1 MIRKI
6 LFAAGM
12 IVCTY
17 IFSVSNSGCAQIGM
31 PTGGPKDTLP
41 PVLLAVQPNEG
52 TTNFT
57 GNIIRFTFNE
67 YIDLK
72 EPFNNILFTPLQK
85 RNPVISYNR
94 KTITVRL
101 RDSLDVNTTY
111 LLQFGR
117 AVTDYNEGNPLP
129 GLTYVF
135 STGNFIDSLKLSG
148 NITVAETGLTD
159 STMLLLLYKNLDDT
173 AVQKLKPD
181 YITRPDG
188 KGNFLFTNLPPTP
201 FRLYGLKDSD
211 GGKTYNQLTE
221 MFAFH
226 DAVLNPSQNP
236 EPVILFAYEEKK
248 IDKTTPLAP
257 TVKKTTAWKL
267 QTNLVRNKLDLL
279 ENLELHFNRKVIR
292 DSSISLMI
300 ADSNLVQVPHQ
311 LEIDSTEGI
320 VRVLFNKQPEMT
332 YTAIIPENF
341 VHDTTGATLKNDTL
355 LFKTFAT
362 DDYGNIT
369 LRFNHLNLE
378 RKPVLLLIQNDKLIQ
393 SIPLTETTWKNP
405 LMTPGVYTLRILY
418 DTNGNGKW
426 DPGNYATKQQ
436 PERTVTLNFQLTVR
450 AGWETEHDIT
460 L

>member
-1 MIRKI
+1 
-6 LFAAGM
+6 
-12 IVCTY
+12 
-17 IFSVSNSGCAQIGM
+17 
-31 PTGGPKDTLP
+31 
-41 PVLLAVQPNEG
+41 
-52 TTNFT
+52 
-57 GNIIRFTFNE
+57 
-67 YIDLK
+67 
-72 EPFNNILFTPLQK
+72 
-85 RNPVISYNR
+85 
-94 KTITVRL
+94 
-101 RDSLDVNTTY
+101 
-111 LLQFGR
+111 
-117 AVTDYNEGNPLP
+117 
-129 GLTYVF
+129 
-135 STGNFIDSLKLSG
+135 
-148 NITVAETGLTD
+148 
-159 STMLLLLYKNLDDT
+159 
-173 AVQKLKPD
+173 
-181 YITRPDG
+181 
-188 KGNFLFTNLPPTP
+188 
-201 FRLYGLKDSD
+201 
-211 GGKTYNQLTE
+211 
-221 MFAFH
+221 
-226 DAVLNPSQNP
+226 
-236 EPVILFAYEEKK
+236 
-248 IDKTTPLAP
+248 
-257 TVKKTTAWKL
+257 
-267 QTNLVRNKLDLL
+267 
-279 ENLELHFNRKVIR
+279 
-292 DSSISLMI
+292 MI